1 MPLSTLPGTVDNIW
15 TVYRGQVDKAEVL
28 SKHRYKETRILL
40 INTIAEVE
48 VKLRYVVTIL
58 MSIVSIVCF

>member
-40 INTIAEVE
+40 INTITEVE
-48 VKLRYVVTIL
+48 VKLKYVVTIL